1 MRKARTRNGLMV
13 GPQSDSRGEGSP
25 ETPHPCRDEIE
36 AQQLRQ
42 LNSLLETLA
51 SGNEFYQRKLGSAL
65 RVRYDSV
72 SAFLREVPFT
82 TKEDLRLDQ
91 SDHPPYGT
99 NLSFPL
105 SSYTRYNQTSA
116 STGAPLRWLDTP
128 DSWRWM
134 LDNWGVVLRASGVR
148 PSDRVL
154 FTFSFGPFL
163 GFWTAFEAAVR
174 LGCLCIPGGGLSTR
188 ARLRTALDNRVSVV
202 CCTPTYALRL
212 GQVAEEEGVDL
223 GATEVRKMLTAG
235 EPGGCIPS
243 TRKEIEKLWQG
254 VRIADH
260 HGMTE
265 VGPVSF
271 ECSHRPGVLHVI
283 ESAYIAEI
291 VDPEGGRPAAQSEE
305 GELIL
310 TPLGR
315 DASPLLRYK
324 TGDLVK
330 GAREAPC
337 ACGRYDLALE
347 GGILGRLDDMV
358 CIRGVNLHPAAVEEV
373 IRSLQGV
380 AEYQVQLQ
388 DRSGLPEIR
397 VRLEPSPDVADP
409 ALLATRLAQRFRDHF
424 ALRIPVDVATAGS
437 LPRFEMKA
445 RRWIRP
451 DRQGR

>member
-1 MRKARTRNGLMV
+1 MVCSRPNERGQRSAKARH
-13 GPQSDSRGEGSP
+13 PSRSG
-25 ETPHPCRDEIE
+25 IE
-36 AQQLRQ
+36 AEQLRQ
-42 LNSLLETLA
+42 LNFLLETLS
-51 SGNEFYQRKLGSAL
+51 SGNEFYRRKLGSAS
-65 RVRYDSV
+65 RPTRFDSV
-72 SAFLREVPFT
+72 PAFLRSTPFT
-82 TKEDLRLDQ
+82 TKEELSLDQ
-91 SDHPPYGT
+91 ATHPPYGT

-105 SSYTRYNQTSA
+105 SRYTRYSQTSA
-116 STGAPLRWLDTP
+116 STGMPLRWLDTTEG
-128 DSWRWM
+128 WGWM
-134 LDNWGVVLRASGVR
+134 LDNWSVVFGTSGVD

-174 LGCLCIPGGGLSTR
+174 LGCLCIPGGGLSSR
-188 ARLRTALDNRVSVV
+188 ARLQAVLDNRVSVL

-212 GQVAEEEGVDL
+212 GEVAQEEGVDL
-223 GATEVRKMLTAG
+223 GATEVWRILTAG

-243 TRKEIEKLWQG
+243 TRNRIQKVWQG
-254 VRIADH
+254 VRVADH

-271 ECSHRPGVLHVI
+271 ECSHRAGVLHVI

-291 VDPEGGRPAAQSEE
+291 VDPETGRPVDQGKE

-315 DASPLLRYK
+315 KGSPLLRYK

-330 GAREAPC
+330 GAQEVPC
-337 ACGRYDLALE
+337 VCGRFDLALE

-373 IRSLQGV
+373 IHSLQGV
-380 AEYQVQLQ
+380 AEYQVHLEEQG
-388 DRSGLPEIR
+388 SLPEIR
-397 VRLEPSPDVADP
+397 VSVEPSPNVPNP
-409 ALLATRLAQRFRDHF
+409 APLARTLEKRFRDVF
-424 ALRIPVDVATAGS
+424 TLRIPVAVAAIGS

-445 RRWIRP
+445 RRWIRSN
-451 DRQGR
+451 RQA